1 MAEHLG
7 IAWFATVARAARLDR
22 DALGIEAV
30 DPHVAPA
37 TASLPLVR
45 QVGAR
50 IQRARCPWDMRG
62 WARPAG
68 AQTARLVERRA
79 RLACLEH
86 LLPVLVG
93 VGPTLP
99 KRRVLWLVEGTKPA
113 LLMGVMLCYVMLRA
127 IAEGLRIRVCVIQW

>member
-1 MAEHLG
+1 VAEYLG
-7 IAWFATVARAARLDR
+7 IAWFATIARAARLNR
-22 DALGIEAV
+22 HALGIEAV
-30 DPHVAPA
+30 DPHVAPS
-37 TASLPLVR
+37 TASLPLER
-45 QVGAR
+45 QVWAR
-50 IQRARCPWDMRG
+50 IERARCPWDMRG

-79 RLACLEH
+79 SLACLEH

-113 LLMGVMLCYVMLRA
+113 LAESVVPARA
-127 IAEGLRIRVCVIQW
+127 AK